1 MPTYTNKATVRTVAE
16 FFAGIG
22 LMRVGLERAGWRV
35 IFANDIDA
43 EKEEMYRTN
52 FADAEQHFL
61 LWDVHDVPESEVP
74 TVALATA
81 SFPCNDLSLAGS
93 RDGLQGK
100 NSSAFWGFIEVL
112 RGLKNRKPPLVLIEN
127 VTGFLMSHEGRDFE
141 MRTLRPIN
149 VG

>member
-1 MPTYTNKATVRTVAE
+1 MQTHASRATERTVAE

-22 LMRVGLERAGWRV
+22 LMRLGLERAGWRTV
-35 IFANDIDA
+35 FANDIDA
-43 EKEEMYRTN
+43 EKEEMYRVN

-61 LWDVHDVPESEVP
+61 LGDIHDLPASDVP

-100 NSSAFWGFIEVL
+100 NSSAFWGFIDVL
-112 RGLKNRKPPLVLIEN
+112 RGLKNRRPPLVLIEN
-127 VTGFLMSHEGRDFE
+127 VTGFLTSHEGRDFE
-141 MRTLRPIN
+141 DADFAVN
-149 VG
+149 